1 VTLPFLELELAASLT
16 FQPGTACNA
25 GVGDHITLSY
35 TLVIDGL
42 TVNRSV
48 PIVRSAIRNDVLTVE
63 DADRFAYL
71 LARVLAR
78 QVSLA
83 NVRPAL
89 LNTVVDLTAVIA

>member
-1 VTLPFLELELAASLT
+1 LAASLT

-25 GVGDHITLSY
+25 GSGDHLAVQY

-42 TVNRSV
+42 TVIRTIALRRSSV
-48 PIVRSAIRNDVLTVE
+48 KADVLTSE
-63 DADRFAYL
+63 DADAFAYY
-71 LARVLAR
+71 AMRVLAR

-89 LNTVVDLTAVIA
+89 VNTTIDLTAVTA